1 MISFKEAIMNRI
13 KSFDEAKVTFETED
27 GEESAWYDIT
37 DIVKNLY
44 EGKSS
49 VMEYAEK
56 VEMELYNFYP
66 ALDKGEDKM
75 KVIQKSFKSR
85 VAENEYNRFMCEEE
99 RSGEVAVY
107 NDAGHVRV
115 TFKNGSKLTAVNS
128 EWGGVIFYA

>member
-1 MISFKEAIMNRI
+1 MNRL
-13 KSFDEAKVTFETED
+13 KEFDETKVAFETGD
-27 GEESAWYDIT
+27 GEVSAWYDIT
-37 DIVKNLY
+37 DIVKKLY

-66 ALDKGEDKM
+66 SLDKDEDKM

-115 TFKNGSKLTAVNS
+115 TFKNGSKLTAINS
-128 EWGGVIFYA
+128 EWGGVIFTA

>member
-1 MISFKEAIMNRI
+1 MNELKI
-13 KSFDEAKVTFETED
+13 FDETKVTFDVLD
-27 GEESAWYDIT
+27 GEETAWYDIT
-37 DIVKNLY
+37 DIVNELFA
-44 EGKSS
+44 GKSS

-66 ALDKGEDKM
+66 SLDKGEDKM

-115 TFKNGSKLTAVNS
+115 TFKNGSKLTAINS
-128 EWGGVIFYA
+128 EWGGVIFHV